1 MREQSSAPILTQ
13 DPFPGRPASREGPD
27 ILYIGGDLHRKV
39 SNVVPLDE
47 AGNVD
52 LRRGVV
58 NDSIKVHPVSGDLEP
73 NAIEVAL
80 NATYGRA
87 WFADASVAAH
97 VAHTQETKASA
108 SSWVKN
114 DAFRRLGRSP
124 TCWGPSRSEPA
135 GPAGAPAQ

>member
-1 MREQSSAPILTQ
+1 M
-13 DPFPGRPASREGPD
+13 
-27 ILYIGGDLHRKV
+27 
-39 SNVVPLDE
+39 VPLDE

-58 NDSIKVHPVSGDLEP
+58 NDSIEVHPVSGDLEP

-80 NATYGRA
+80 KATYGRA

-97 VAHTQETKASA
+97 MAHTLETKANA